1 MVGMA
6 SQSVSG
12 FTSPVSTTRNDDLR
26 KKIIQDNSLDFSSAS
41 QHIEDTPSTVT
52 PGDQTCQKIV
62 SVNQI
67 DIWEN
72 THWQNFKSIHFCITF
87 QSQPECI
94 GPDETKPPT
103 HRYDQPGA
111 KVSKPL
117 VFSKDDAKLY
127 LHHNDQKT
135 LYWPIK
141 HQ

>member
-67 DIWEN
+67 DIWS
-72 THWQNFKSIHFCITF
+72 THIGKISNQFIFALLSNRSPNASVLMKQSLQHIGMINQGQRFPNPWFFQKMMQSCICITMTKKHY
-87 QSQPECI
+87 I
-94 GPDETKPPT
+94 G
-103 HRYDQPGA
+103 Q
-111 KVSKPL
+111 
-117 VFSKDDAKLY
+117 
-127 LHHNDQKT
+127 
-135 LYWPIK
+135 
-141 HQ
+141 